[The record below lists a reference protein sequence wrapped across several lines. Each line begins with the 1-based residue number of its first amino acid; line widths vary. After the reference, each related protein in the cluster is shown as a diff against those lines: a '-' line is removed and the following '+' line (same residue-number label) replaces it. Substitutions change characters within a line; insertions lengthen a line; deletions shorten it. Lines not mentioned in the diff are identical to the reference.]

1 MIRFAR
7 ATLAALGLTLA
18 LCGAALASP
27 AGDWLGTLT
36 VQPGL
41 DLRIAVHLRQP
52 TPTTWS
58 ATWDS
63 VDQGIFD
70 DPVSDLTVSD
80 ADLTFKIAT
89 LNASYAGKW
98 DPAAKRWNG
107 QWSQAGRSFA
117 LNLAPGAAP
126 PGPTIAGLDGE
137 WDGTLAMGSGLN
149 LRLALHIAPSPHGTQ
164 ATFDSVDQGAYGS
177 HMSSISRTGDAVRI
191 ESKLGGIVMEGALVD
206 GGQTLAF
213 RFTQGAMVLPLNLK
227 RLPPGAA
234 SPWPAPAKT
243 AAAPPPATTTDWKV
257 PSDAEIRALLVQRID
272 TQHQGVGIVVGVI
285 SPAGRRIVA
294 YGARDQGDARPLD
307 GDTLFEI
314 GSITKV
320 FTAITL
326 ADMVRRGEVTLDDP
340 AQKYLPAGVH
350 MPTRGGH
357 AITLRGLATHTSGL
371 PRLPTNMLPKDPAD
385 PYADYSDDK
394 LGQFLSS
401 YALTRD
407 PGETWEYSNLGFGL
421 LGQLLAHRA
430 GTTYESLVK
439 ARVLGPLG
447 MTSTTIALSPDQAA
461 RMAAGHDSSQ
471 RRVPAWNLPALAGAG
486 ALRSSA
492 NDLLTFLAANLGYTE
507 TPLKDDLA
515 AVLAVRRAT
524 GAPAV
529 AQALGWE
536 VLTLPQ
542 GEIVEHGG
550 GTGGYHTFLAF
561 NAKTR
566 TGVVIL
572 TNAETIMGGD
582 DIALHILTG
591 SPVASLPPP
600 PPPPPERHAI
610 ILSPA
615 AMDALVGRYQLSP
628 AVTVTVTRDGA
639 RLLAQLTGQAAFE
652 IFPETPTTFFW
663 KVVDAQATFQ
673 LGPGG
678 QATSLTLHQNGRDL
692 PAPRV
697 P

>member
-164 ATFDSVDQGAYGS
+164 VTFDSVDQGAYGS

-357 AITLRGLATHTSGL
+357 
-371 PRLPTNMLPKDPAD
+371 
-385 PYADYSDDK
+385 
-394 LGQFLSS
+394 
-401 YALTRD
+401 
-407 PGETWEYSNLGFGL
+407 
-421 LGQLLAHRA
+421 
-430 GTTYESLVK
+430 
-439 ARVLGPLG
+439 
-447 MTSTTIALSPDQAA
+447 
-461 RMAAGHDSSQ
+461 DSSL

-536 VLTLPQ
+536 VLPLPQ

-678 QATSLTLHQNGRDL
+678 QATSLTLRQNGRDL

-697 P
+697 PECIRFKNHPQTSPPIHRTALWRAAFDGPVRMGDQSEHRQARDADHARRGPGRLRRRRRWRRPGPGRRDRNLGRRLRQPLRQVRRRQDDGVPGQGHL